1 MNNIQYTPIELTL
14 DKNNPTAEARIDIP
28 EGNVTH
34 IGLVKE
40 GTATDIVNLEV
51 LQNNSRL
58 LHPIDIRFSERT
70 TTGSFLDGWRPVSG
84 INGGRTLQ
92 VRLSALNATR
102 TDDLTVQVVFVTQT
116 PEPLY

>member
-1 MNNIQYTPIELTL
+1 MNDIKYTPVEITL
-14 DKNNPTAEARIDIP
+14 DKDNPSAEVKVDIP
-28 EGNVTH
+28 EGTVTH

-40 GTATDIVNLEV
+40 GTATEIVNLEV

-58 LHPIDIRFSERT
+58 LEPIDIRFSERT

-84 INGGRTLQ
+84 INGGRVLQ

-116 PEPLY
+116 L